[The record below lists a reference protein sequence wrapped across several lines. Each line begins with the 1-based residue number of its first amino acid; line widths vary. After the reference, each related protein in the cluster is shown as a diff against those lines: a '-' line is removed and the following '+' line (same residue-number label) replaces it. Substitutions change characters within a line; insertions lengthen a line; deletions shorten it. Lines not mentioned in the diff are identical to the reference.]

1 MTGFIAA
8 LVEAWGEFKVQKMR
22 VLLSL
27 IGVAISVAALASVIG
42 VGDLVRTSM
51 EQKQEVYGGRTATI
65 SAYLSSGAGTPTPG
79 AREAFRELATRYG
92 LQYASS
98 KEEGAGQFQ
107 FPDGVRR
114 TMMTRV
120 DPAYG
125 VIHRTK
131 LVKGSWFAADDAQR
145 LTPAL
150 VVNEAFYNAMG
161 RPDLNT
167 QPEIKLLG
175 TTEKTTVLI
184 GVVPDEFQ
192 PAQPQAFVVSDVAL
206 EPSPYGGS
214 LNFEVWVQPDQADT
228 VMQALQSDLSAVFPK
243 ASVDARRADFGARGD
258 PFAPI
263 QWGISGIAG
272 LVMFLG
278 ILSLLNI
285 TLVTIRYRVREI
297 GIRRSFGAT
306 GSRVFFGVLMESI
319 VATTIAG
326 IVGVMGAIILVKNP
340 WLESAIGQGMTE
352 FPPFPISAALIGL
365 GAAILAGAIAGAVP
379 ALIAVRVKVIDA
391 IRF

>member
-1 MTGFIAA
+1 
-8 LVEAWGEFKVQKMR
+8 
-22 VLLSL
+22 
-27 IGVAISVAALASVIG
+27 
-42 VGDLVRTSM
+42 
-51 EQKQEVYGGRTATI
+51 
-65 SAYLSSGAGTPTPG
+65 
-79 AREAFRELATRYG
+79 
-92 LQYASS
+92 
-98 KEEGAGQFQ
+98 
-107 FPDGVRR
+107 
-114 TMMTRV
+114 
-120 DPAYG
+120 
-125 VIHRTK
+125 
-131 LVKGSWFAADDAQR
+131 
-145 LTPAL
+145 
-150 VVNEAFYNAMG
+150 MG